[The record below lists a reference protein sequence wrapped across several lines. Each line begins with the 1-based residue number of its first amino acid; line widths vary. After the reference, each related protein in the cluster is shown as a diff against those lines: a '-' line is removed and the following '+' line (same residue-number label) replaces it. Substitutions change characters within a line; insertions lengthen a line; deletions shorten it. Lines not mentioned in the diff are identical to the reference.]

1 MLSAVIHSRHS
12 YPAMLLAEQLV
23 HQRSV
28 PLGPLVLE
36 RDLLKNRRLQQIGDQ
51 PVSRMLSTVTNSTDC
66 NFFHLAMEV
75 DVQSLRVCINTLP
88 SVLPACADF
97 TDISQL

>member
-12 YPAMLLAEQLV
+12 YGAVLLAEQLP

-28 PLGPLVLE
+28 HSGPLVLGIN
-36 RDLLKNRRLQQIGDQ
+36 LLKNRRLQQIGDQ

-66 NFFHLAMEV
+66 NFIPHSAEWGRLTF
-75 DVQSLRVCINTLP
+75 SLYGLFSSLGIANLGLVPPI
-88 SVLPACADF
+88 
-97 TDISQL
+97 